1 MDFLYLVKLTHSII
15 IILHLFLLEI
25 YKNLFALFF
34 QWIYYVHSQRFVLC
48 RTLIFK
54 NKPCLFH
61 TGCWCSSPIRP
72 LPVTSCYIEKLV
84 STAKYINKYIY
95 ILRDI
100 LR

>member
-34 QWIYYVHSQRFVLC
+34 QWIYYVHSQHFVLC

-54 NKPCLFH
+54 INLVYFTLGVGAAPQSVHCL
-61 TGCWCSSPIRP
+61 
-72 LPVTSCYIEKLV
+72 
-84 STAKYINKYIY
+84 
-95 ILRDI
+95 
-100 LR
+100 